1 MNKTKLVLRSLLL
14 MLVLWAVNAVVL
26 KWPVHI
32 DLNAGAVTS
41 NDHLVPTAKARQ
53 TQKAAAD
60 LPLHIERGNVRVRS
74 VPVE

>member
-1 MNKTKLVLRSLLL
+1 

-32 DLNAGAVTS
+32 DLHSAS
-41 NDHLVPTAKARQ
+41 NVHLVPTAKARQ

-60 LPLHIERGNVRVRS
+60 MPLHIERGNVQVRS

>member
-1 MNKTKLVLRSLLL
+1 

-32 DLNAGAVTS
+32 DLNADASTS
-41 NDHLVPTAKARQ
+41 HDHLVPTAKARK
-53 TQKAAAD
+53 TQKAAGD
-60 LPLHIERGNVRVRS
+60 LPLRIERGNVRVRN